1 MFLGAVRTAARGL
14 RVPHNPRVIGGHRRQ
29 RNVHSLLAVQASP
42 SSSAFSSCFSSSA
55 SSPSPSV
62 SSSPFLYS
70 SLPRQR
76 HSNLLSQVLSA
87 SFSTSVSR
95 AGLVPPFR
103 AASPRPPLAR
113 SFATGQRQQQQQ
125 QQQQQRLGPYDVLG
139 VSRGGSD
146 KEYKLAYLKKA
157 KEYHPDLHP
166 EDPEATAR
174 FQEISA
180 AYEQI
185 KTADARAA
193 TAQNAHASAYS
204 DTNNGYASTGEA
216 EEAAAK
222 TWDEASTDA
231 EAMMEAANDWLS
243 EEADELEEDVEA
255 AARALQLR
263 NWDDLLKIADKRK
276 FLVLGGTL
284 KPNE

>member
-29 RNVHSLLAVQASP
+29 RNVHSLLAVLSP
-42 SSSAFSSCFSSSA
+42 SPWTAASTFSSCFASSA
-55 SSPSPSV
+55 SSPAPSV

-76 HSNLLSQVLSA
+76 QSNLLSQVLSA

-113 SFATGQRQQQQQ
+113 SFANGQRQ

>member
-42 SSSAFSSCFSSSA
+42 SSSASSTFSSCFSSSA
-55 SSPSPSV
+55 SSPSPSL
-62 SSSPFLYS
+62 SPFLY
-70 SLPRQR
+70 
-76 HSNLLSQVLSA
+76 

-157 KEYHPDLHP
+157 KEYHTDLHP

-204 DTNNGYASTGEA
+204 DTNSGYASTGEA

>member
-1 MFLGAVRTAARGL
+1 MFLGAVRTAARALG
-14 RVPHNPRVIGGHRRQ
+14 VPHNPQHVIGGHHRQ
-29 RNVHSLLAVQASP
+29 RHVHSLLAVLSP
-42 SSSAFSSCFSSSA
+42 SPYRDVVPSCA
-55 SSPSPSV
+55 INPSV

-76 HSNLLSQVLSA
+76 QSNLLSGQALSA

-113 SFATGQRQQQQQ
+113 SFATGQ
-125 QQQQQRLGPYDVLG
+125 QQRLGPYDVLG

-157 KEYHPDLHP
+157 KEFHPDLHP

-193 TAQNAHASAYS
+193 TAQNAENAHASAYS
-204 DTNNGYASTGEA
+204 NTNNGYASAGEA

-222 TWDEASTDA
+222 TWDEATTDA

-243 EEADELEEDVEA
+243 EEAEELEEDVEA

-284 KPNE
+284 KE